1 MKQVKFFF
9 FALSLFSLPLSGVAL
24 ADEPATAPAPVAES
38 GEKPKESSQNTWL
51 QRFKPYGLNYGIW
64 QFTEDDEQALEV
76 QYSFKYA
83 LYDCQRYNEK
93 GWFGCG
99 KDARTKLSGFF
110 SYTGKFDFYMFTRN
124 SSPVI
129 NRTSNPALHA
139 NLEHE
144 HNNGLFAW
152 GDLGIEHRSNGQ
164 VVEVNTKDTN
174 PASPTFGQYQ
184 TEIEYQK
191 GNHEYFDR
199 LSRDAN
205 YFNLA
210 IGVKRMSEPNPK
222 AIWLDRKT
230 ETNLDLGVKLY
241 FTDDSDVTW
250 GKYAGTG
257 SRFKDFDLVR
267 LRAHHTVKGLHN
279 KFPEIIVGLEYLI
292 GRKAFSTDSLDLYLI
307 APFISKNGGWEIP
320 LMLKGHLGPMDR
332 LSDYTRSVNSIG
344 VGLVFS
350 Y

>member
-1 MKQVKFFF
+1 MKHVIWSTF
-9 FALSLFSLPLSGVAL
+9 LLLFSILLSIPAY
-24 ADEPATAPAPVAES
+24 AAEPATAPAPVAES
-38 GEKPKESSQNTWL
+38 GEKPKEAPLNGWL

-64 QFTEDDEQALEV
+64 QFTKDDEQALEV

-83 LYDCQRYNEK
+83 LYDCRRYNET
-93 GWFGCG
+93 GWFGCSR
-99 KDARTKLSGFF
+99 DARTKLSGFF

-139 NLEHE
+139 HFEHE
-144 HNNGLFAW
+144 HDDGLLAW

-164 VVEVNTKDTN
+164 VVEVNSRDTN

-191 GNHEYFDR
+191 GNREYFDR

-205 YFNLA
+205 YVNLA
-210 IGVKRMSEPNPK
+210 IGVKRMSNPIPE
-222 AIWLDRKT
+222 AFWLDRKT
-230 ETNLDLGVKLY
+230 ETNLDLGLKLY

-267 LRAHHTVKGLHN
+267 LRAHHTLKGLGEV
-279 KFPEIIVGLEYLI
+279 FPEVIVGLEYLI

-307 APFISKNGGWEIP
+307 TPFIGWGWEIP
-320 LMLKGHLGPMDR
+320 FMVKAHFGPMDR

-344 VGLVFS
+344 TGVVFS